1 MGLCD
6 FSTLPA
12 DKIPIMQMLMRPVA
26 IAVACLFVP
35 TAHSQPIGLPKLA
48 VDPALLAPAEAPP
61 PGDQS
66 PPPAPATPPPPAPSP
81 QAAPAAPLTPS
92 GFTPT
97 GEKPVVVEADR
108 IEGIGQ
114 REVRAEGN
122 AILRQDDQSLS
133 ADLIIYHPPREDV
146 FALGNVVVQRG
157 GNVVRGPRLEF
168 NLESQTGQME
178 APVYQLELNN
188 ARGDAQLFLFEGENR
203 YRAKR
208 ASYTTCPVN
217 RDDWYLRVA
226 DLEIDRNANIGVARN
241 VWLEFQSVP
250 ILYSPYVDFPLG
262 KERKSGFLPPVI
274 GTTTQGG
281 AEVTLPYYW
290 NIAPNRDATIAPR
303 VIARRGLMLA
313 NELRYLERG
322 YHGEAKVDVLPDD
335 QVSGRDRWALLLQ
348 HAHAFSPQLG
358 GAVNFQ
364 RVSDDNYFRDL
375 ASSVT
380 LTSQTNLPQEGM
392 LSYAGEGWTAIARAQ
407 KYQTLQDPLAPITPP
422 YDRLPQLA
430 VQGLKPDV
438 LGADLGLN
446 AEAVR
451 FEHPTLVT
459 GGRLVAYP
467 TLSYP
472 MRASFAY
479 LAPKA
484 GLHYTRYDLDRSGPE
499 ASPSRSVPIG
509 SVDAGLFLERHFSAF
524 GQRFLQT
531 LEPRLFYVY
540 VPFRD
545 QDRLPNFDSA
555 DADFNFAQIFTE
567 NRFTGSDRIGDAN
580 QVTVALT
587 SRLLEPDS
595 GAERLRFA
603 LGQRFRFEK
612 PRVQLASPISPS
624 NRSDL
629 LASLGGQL
637 TQSWLFDASMQWN
650 PSDNETE
657 KLNFYARY
665 HPAPGKVANVGYRF
679 TRNALEQVDVSAQWP
694 LGSRWQGVMRY
705 NYSLRESRVL
715 DALAGLEYDAG
726 CWSIRFVAH
735 RIATAVDQAS
745 NAFFV
750 QLEFTGL
757 GKIGADPLH
766 VLRSSIPGFTEVD
779 LYREQPA
786 GER

>member
-1 MGLCD
+1 
-6 FSTLPA
+6 
-12 DKIPIMQMLMRPVA
+12 MQMLMRPVA
-26 IAVACLFVP
+26 VAVACLFVP
-35 TAHSQPIGLPKLA
+35 TAHSEPIGLPKLA
-48 VDPALLAPAEAPP
+48 VDPALLAPAQAPS
-61 PGDQS
+61 PGDQ
-66 PPPAPATPPPPAPSP
+66 PPPPAPPTPPSPTPPP
-81 QAAPAAPLTPS
+81 QAAPAARATP
-92 GFTPT
+92 GDLEPAA
-97 GEKPVVVEADR
+97 EKPVVVEADR

-114 REVRAEGN
+114 QEVRAVGN
-122 AILRQDDQSLS
+122 AVLRQDDQSLS

-157 GNVVRGPRLEF
+157 GNVVRGPRLEY

-188 ARGDAQLFLFEGENR
+188 ARGQARLFLFEGENR
-203 YRAKR
+203 YRAKQ

-226 DLEIDRNANIGVARN
+226 DLEIDRNTNVGVARN
-241 VWLEFQSVP
+241 VWLEFQDVP

-313 NELRYLERG
+313 NEFRYLERG
-322 YHGEAKVDVLPDD
+322 YNGEAKVDVLPND
-335 QVSGRDRWALLLQ
+335 QVSGGDRWALLLQ
-348 HAHAFSPQLG
+348 HGHAFSPQLQ

-364 RVSDDNYFRDL
+364 RVSDNNYFRDL

-380 LTSQTNLPQEGM
+380 LTSQTNLPQEGS
-392 LSYAGEGWTAIARAQ
+392 LSYAGEGWTALARAQ

-422 YDRLPQLA
+422 YDRLPQLLL
-430 VQGLKPDV
+430 QGLKPDV

-451 FEHPTLVT
+451 FEHPTLET
-459 GGRLVAYP
+459 GARLVAYP

-472 MRASFAY
+472 LRTAFAY
-479 LAPKA
+479 LTPKA
-484 GLHYTRYDLDRSGPE
+484 GLHYTRYDLDRPGSE
-499 ASPSRSVPIG
+499 ASLSRSLPIG
-509 SVDAGLFLERHFSAF
+509 SVDTGLFLERPVSAF

-545 QDRLPNFDSA
+545 QEKLPNFDSA

-580 QVTVALT
+580 QLTVALT

-629 LASLGGQL
+629 LASVGGRL

-657 KLNFYARY
+657 KLNLYARY
-665 HPAPGKVANVGYRF
+665 HPEPGKVANVGYRF

-694 LGSRWQGVMRY
+694 LSSRWQGVMRY

-726 CWSIRFVAH
+726 CWSVRFVAQ

-757 GKIGADPLH
+757 GKIGADPIH

-779 LYREQPA
+779 LYREPRA

>member
-1 MGLCD
+1 
-6 FSTLPA
+6 
-12 DKIPIMQMLMRPVA
+12 MQMLMRPMAV
-26 IAVACLFVP
+26 AVACLFVP
-35 TAHSQPIGLPKLA
+35 TVHSQPIGLPKLA

-61 PGDQS
+61 PGAPS
-66 PPPAPATPPPPAPSP
+66 PPPAPAAPASSPRAPSP
-81 QAAPAAPLTPS
+81 QAAPAARTTPS
-92 GFTPT
+92 ADQKPAANP
-97 GEKPVVVEADR
+97 PVVVEADR
-108 IEGIGQ
+108 IVGIGQ
-114 REVRAEGN
+114 KEVRAEGN
-122 AILRQDDQSLS
+122 AILQQDDQSLS
-133 ADLIIYHPPREDV
+133 ADLIIYHPPQEDV
-146 FALGNVVVQRG
+146 FALGNVVVKRG

-178 APVYQLELNN
+178 APVYQLERNN
-188 ARGDAQLFLFEGENR
+188 ARGEAQLFLFEGENR
-203 YRAKR
+203 YRAKQ

-226 DLEIDRNANIGVARN
+226 ELEIDRNANVGVARN
-241 VWLEFQSVP
+241 VWLEFQKVP

-262 KERKSGFLPPVI
+262 KERKSGFLPPLI

-281 AEVTLPYYW
+281 AEITLPYYW

-313 NELRYLERG
+313 NEFRYLERG
-322 YHGEAKVDVLPDD
+322 YHGEAKADILPDD

-348 HAHAFSPQLG
+348 HAHAFSPQLQG
-358 GAVNFQ
+358 SVNIQ

-380 LTSQTNLPQEGM
+380 LTSQTNLPQEGT
-392 LSYAGEGWTAIARAQ
+392 LTYGGEGWIATARAQ
-407 KYQTLQDPLAPITPP
+407 KYQTLQDPLAPVTPP
-422 YDRLPQLA
+422 YDRLPQLL
-430 VQGLKPDV
+430 VQGLKPDL

-467 TLSYP
+467 TVSYP
-472 MRASFAY
+472 LRTSFAY
-479 LAPKA
+479 LTPKA
-484 GLHYTRYDLDRSGPE
+484 GLHYTRYDLDRSGPG

-509 SVDAGLFLERHFSAF
+509 SVDAGLFLERHMSAF

-545 QDRLPNFDSA
+545 QAQLPNFDSA

-580 QVTVALT
+580 QMTLALT
-587 SRLLEPDS
+587 SRLLESDS

-629 LASLGGQL
+629 LASIGGRL
-637 TQSWLFDASMQWN
+637 TQSWLLDASMQWN

-657 KLNFYARY
+657 KLNLYARY

-694 LGSRWQGVMRY
+694 LGDRWQGVMRY

-726 CWSIRFVAH
+726 CWSIRFVAQ

-745 NAFFV
+745 HAFFV
-750 QLEFTGL
+750 QLELTGL

-786 GER
+786 SAR